1 MKPSVRRELV
11 DYAVNT
17 HTVSL
22 RRACKVVGISDSV
35 YRYNISR
42 IANPMKALLWHC
54 RNHPNAIRRM
64 ALVNCLKSCAVR
76 VIGGIINAFIGYI
89 VSCSL
94 PHVQGQIL
102 LFAFIHKRRQA
113 WNYRLI
119 IISECI
125 NFLSK
130 GIKQVQEQRW

>member
-1 MKPSVRRELV
+1 RFLGDSLSRLREFDADAKQDAGYQLDKVQRGEQPDDFKPMPSIGKGVEE
-11 DYAVNT
+11 
-17 HTVSL
+17 
-22 RRACKVVGISDSV
+22 I
-35 YRYNISR
+35 R
-42 IANPMKALLWHC
+42 I
-54 RNHPNAIRRM
+54 
-64 ALVNCLKSCAVR
+64 
-76 VIGGIINAFIGYI
+76 
-89 VSCSL
+89 CS
-94 PHVQGQIL
+94 VQGQIL

>member
-1 MKPSVRRELV
+1 MKPSLRRELV

-22 RRACKVVGISDSV
+22 RRACKVVGSATRFID
-35 YRYNISR
+35 ISR

-64 ALVNCLKSCAVR
+64 ALVNSLKSCAVR

-89 VSCSL
+89 V
-94 PHVQGQIL
+94 
-102 LFAFIHKRRQA
+102 
-113 WNYRLI
+113 N
-119 IISECI
+119 
-125 NFLSK
+125 
-130 GIKQVQEQRW
+130 